1 MQERREYTDK
11 EPHRSV
17 KDKENSARSEGTGP
31 AWARLVHALG
41 MLCHASKSW
50 PSRRRDVRGI
60 GGRAADQAP
69 SSTPSD
75 AWSAN
80 ALEALEKRLSRRAD
94 SNCRPAVYETAALP
108 AGLRRRGTPPGKFR
122 GSKVARGIDRSGLS
136 PSVCAAMVSTHSG
149 NGDFIKLWT
158 GFTIAR
164 VGSQITVLALPLTA
178 VLLLGAG
185 ATETGLLVAAQM
197 LPSIVAGLFIGVW
210 VDRLPRRPIM
220 IWSDIGSAVVIASV
234 PLAAA
239 VDALSLAQ
247 LYVVS
252 FLGGAFAVS
261 TDLAR
266 AAMVPSLVGRTRLV
280 AANSRLQASN
290 AVAQVAGPS
299 LGGILVQTLTAPI
312 AMLWDAVGFVVSA
325 LFIVT
330 IRSPEPSRSRET
342 ERSVWHEVTDGLRW
356 VRRQPIVF
364 RCITA
369 IALANIEW
377 FAVQGV
383 LVVYATRELGLSP
396 ALLGISLAAIGQ
408 LSLLGAAVAGPLTA
422 RWGLGPVM
430 IAALFLETLSRLL
443 LPFASGTPVQ
453 AATVLGLS
461 QALLG
466 LTVPLWVVSSVSLVQ
481 ALTPEHLLGR
491 VNSATRFVGFVVAPP
506 AAFGAG
512 IVGDLIGLRPT
523 LFAAAVIA
531 ALAFLYLLLSP
542 VRRYQHP
549 TT

>member
-1 MQERREYTDK
+1 MT
-11 EPHRSV
+11 
-17 KDKENSARSEGTGP
+17 
-31 AWARLVHALG
+31 
-41 MLCHASKSW
+41 
-50 PSRRRDVRGI
+50 
-60 GGRAADQAP
+60 AP
-69 SSTPSD
+69 P
-75 AWSAN
+75 
-80 ALEALEKRLSRRAD
+80 LSRN
-94 SNCRPAVYETAALP
+94 S
-108 AGLRRRGTPPGKFR
+108 
-122 GSKVARGIDRSGLS
+122 
-136 PSVCAAMVSTHSG
+136 
-149 NGDFIKLWT
+149 DFVKLWS

-220 IWSDIGSAVVIASV
+220 IWSDIGSAVIIASV

-239 VDALSLAQ
+239 LDALSLAQ

-266 AAMVPSLVGRTRLV
+266 AAMVPALVGRTRLV
-280 AANSRLQASN
+280 AANSRLQASS

-299 LGGILVQTLTAPI
+299 LGGVLVQTLTAPI
-312 AMLWDAVGFVVSA
+312 AMLLDAVGFIISA
-325 LFIVT
+325 LLIAT
-330 IRSPEPSRSRET
+330 IRAPETARSRAT

-356 VRRQPIVF
+356 VRSQPIVF
-364 RCITA
+364 RSITA

-396 ALLGISLAAIGQ
+396 ALLGISLAAIGP
-408 LSLLGAAVAGPLTA
+408 LSLLGAALAGPLTA

-430 IAALFLETLSRLL
+430 IGALFLETLSRLV
-443 LPFASGTPVQ
+443 LPFAAGPPLE
-453 AATVLGLS
+453 AAAVVMAS

-466 LTVPLWVVSSVSLVQ
+466 LTVPLWTISSSSLQQ
-481 ALTPEHLLGR
+481 AVTPERLLGR
-491 VNSATRFVGFVVAPP
+491 VTAATRFIS
-506 AAFGAG
+506 FG
-512 IVGDLIGLRPT
+512 
-523 LFAAAVIA
+523 
-531 ALAFLYLLLSP
+531 
-542 VRRYQHP
+542 
-549 TT
+549 

>member
-1 MQERREYTDK
+1 M
-11 EPHRSV
+11 
-17 KDKENSARSEGTGP
+17 
-31 AWARLVHALG
+31 
-41 MLCHASKSW
+41 
-50 PSRRRDVRGI
+50 I
-60 GGRAADQAP
+60 AP
-69 SSTPSD
+69 P
-75 AWSAN
+75 
-80 ALEALEKRLSRRAD
+80 L
-94 SNCRPAVYETAALP
+94 
-108 AGLRRRGTPPGKFR
+108 
-122 GSKVARGIDRSGLS
+122 
-136 PSVCAAMVSTHSG
+136 SG
-149 NGDFIKLWT
+149 NGDFVKLWT

-164 VGSQITVLALPLTA
+164 VGSQITVLGLRWTA

-185 ATETGLLVAAQM
+185 ATEAGLVVAAQM

-220 IWSDIGSAVVIASV
+220 VWSDIGSAIVIASV

-239 VDALSLAQ
+239 VSALSLTQ

-252 FLGGAFAVS
+252 FLGGLFAVS

-266 AAMVPSLVGRTRLV
+266 AAIVPSLVGRNRLV
-280 AANSRLQASN
+280 AANSRLQASS

-299 LGGILVQTLTAPI
+299 LGGILVQALTAPI
-312 AMLWDAVGFVVSA
+312 AMLWDAVGFIVSA
-325 LFIVT
+325 VFIAT
-330 IRSPEPSRSRET
+330 IRSQESPRAREA
-342 ERSVWHEVTDGLRW
+342 ERSVWHEITAGLRW
-356 VRRQPIVF
+356 VRGQPIVF

-396 ALLGISLAAIGQ
+396 ALLGVSLAAIGP
-408 LSLLGAAVAGPLTA
+408 LSLLGAGLAGPLTA

-453 AATVLGLS
+453 AATVLGVS

-466 LTVPLWVVSSVSLVQ
+466 LTVPLWTVSSASLIQ
-481 ALTPEHLLGR
+481 ALTPDGLLGR
-491 VNSATRFVGFVVAPP
+491 VSSATRFIGFVVAPP

-512 IVGDLIGLRPT
+512 IVGGLVGLRPPP
-523 LFAAAVIA
+523 FPSSGIA
-531 ALAFLYLLLSP
+531 AIHFTYL
-542 VRRYQHP
+542 
-549 TT
+549 

>member
-1 MQERREYTDK
+1 
-11 EPHRSV
+11 
-17 KDKENSARSEGTGP
+17 
-31 AWARLVHALG
+31 L
-41 MLCHASKSW
+41 
-50 PSRRRDVRGI
+50 
-60 GGRAADQAP
+60 
-69 SSTPSD
+69 SST
-75 AWSAN
+75 
-80 ALEALEKRLSRRAD
+80 RLS
-94 SNCRPAVYETAALP
+94 S
-108 AGLRRRGTPPGKFR
+108 
-122 GSKVARGIDRSGLS
+122 
-136 PSVCAAMVSTHSG
+136 
-149 NGDFIKLWT
+149 NGDFVKLWT

-197 LPSIVAGLFIGVW
+197 APSLVIGLFIGVW
-210 VDRLPRRPIM
+210 VDRLRRRPIM
-220 IWSDIGSAVVIASV
+220 IMSDIGSAIVIASV
-234 PLAAA
+234 PVAAA
-239 VDALSLAQ
+239 LNALTLTQ

-266 AAMVPSLVGRTRLV
+266 TAIVPALVGRTRLV

-312 AMLWDAVGFVVSA
+312 AMLLDAVGFIVSA
-325 LFIVT
+325 LFIAA
-330 IRSPEPSRSRET
+330 IRTRETARSRET
-342 ERSVWHEVTDGLRW
+342 EQSVWTEITDGLLW

-377 FAVQGV
+377 FAVQAI

-396 ALLGISLAAIGQ
+396 ALLGISLAVIGP
-408 LSLLGAAVAGPLTA
+408 LSLLGAALAGPLTA

-443 LPFASGTPVQ
+443 LPFAGGSPVE

-466 LTVPLWVVSSVSLVQ
+466 LTVPLWTVSSASLMQ
-481 ALTPEHLLGR
+481 ALTPGHLLGR
-491 VNSATRFVGFVVAPP
+491 VNAASRFVSFGVAPP

-512 IVGDLIGLRPT
+512 VIADLIGLRPT
-523 LFAAAVIA
+523 LFASAVIA
-531 ALAFLYLLLSP
+531 ALAFVYLLVSP
-542 VRRYQHP
+542 VRGYQHP
-549 TT
+549 APHADPA

>member
-1 MQERREYTDK
+1 MA
-11 EPHRSV
+11 
-17 KDKENSARSEGTGP
+17 SAT
-31 AWARLVHALG
+31 LN
-41 MLCHASKSW
+41 K
-50 PSRRRDVRGI
+50 
-60 GGRAADQAP
+60 
-69 SSTPSD
+69 
-75 AWSAN
+75 
-80 ALEALEKRLSRRAD
+80 
-94 SNCRPAVYETAALP
+94 
-108 AGLRRRGTPPGKFR
+108 
-122 GSKVARGIDRSGLS
+122 
-136 PSVCAAMVSTHSG
+136 
-149 NGDFIKLWT
+149 NGDFVKLWT

-210 VDRLPRRPIM
+210 VDRLPRRPILV
-220 IWSDIGSAVVIASV
+220 WSDVGSAIVIASV

-239 VDALSLAQ
+239 LDALSLAQ

-266 AAMVPSLVGRTRLV
+266 AAIVPSLVGRTRLV
-280 AANSRLQASN
+280 AANSRLQASS

-325 LFIVT
+325 LVIAT
-330 IRSPEPSRSRET
+330 IRSSETPRSRET
-342 ERSVWHEVTDGLRW
+342 ERSVWHEVTAGLRW
-356 VRRQPIVF
+356 VRQQTIVF

-383 LVVYATRELGLSP
+383 LVVYATRELELSP
-396 ALLGISLAAIGQ
+396 ALLGISLAVIGP
-408 LSLLGAAVAGPLTA
+408 LSLLGAALAGPLTA

-430 IAALFLETLSRLL
+430 IASLFLETLSRLL
-443 LPFASGTPVQ
+443 LPFASGPPVQ
-453 AATVLGLS
+453 AAAVLGLS

-466 LTVPLWVVSSVSLVQ
+466 LTVPLWTVSSASLIQ
-481 ALTPEHLLGR
+481 ALTPDHLLGR
-491 VNSATRFVGFVVAPP
+491 VSSATRFIGFVVAPP

-512 IVGDLIGLRPT
+512 ILGDLVGLRPT

-531 ALAFLYLLLSP
+531 ALAFMYLLFSP
-542 VRRYQHP
+542 VRQFQHP
-549 TT
+549 TPHAESA

>member
-1 MQERREYTDK
+1 MA
-11 EPHRSV
+11 
-17 KDKENSARSEGTGP
+17 SAP
-31 AWARLVHALG
+31 LN
-41 MLCHASKSW
+41 K
-50 PSRRRDVRGI
+50 
-60 GGRAADQAP
+60 
-69 SSTPSD
+69 
-75 AWSAN
+75 
-80 ALEALEKRLSRRAD
+80 
-94 SNCRPAVYETAALP
+94 
-108 AGLRRRGTPPGKFR
+108 
-122 GSKVARGIDRSGLS
+122 
-136 PSVCAAMVSTHSG
+136 
-149 NGDFIKLWT
+149 NGDFLKLWT

-164 VGSQITVLALPLTA
+164 IGSQITVLALPLTA

-210 VDRLPRRPIM
+210 VDRLPRRPIL
-220 IWSDIGSAVVIASV
+220 IWSDIASAIVIASV

-239 VDALSLAQ
+239 LGALTLAQ

-252 FLGGAFAVS
+252 FMGGAFAIS

-280 AANSRLQASN
+280 SANSRLQASS

-299 LGGILVQTLTAPI
+299 LGGILVQILTAPI
-312 AMLWDAVGFVVSA
+312 AMLWDAVGFIVSA
-325 LFIVT
+325 LFIAT
-330 IRSPEPSRSRET
+330 IRSHEAPRSRET
-342 ERSVWHEVTDGLRW
+342 ERSVWHAVTDGLRW
-356 VRRQPIVF
+356 VRSQPIVF

-396 ALLGISLAAIGQ
+396 ALLGIALAAIGPF
-408 LSLLGAAVAGPLTA
+408 SLLGAGLAGPLTA

-443 LPFASGTPVQ
+443 LPFATGTPVE
-453 AATVLGLS
+453 AATVLGVS

-466 LTVPLWVVSSVSLVQ
+466 LTVPLWTVASATLVQ
-481 ALTPEHLLGR
+481 ALTPDHLLGR
-491 VNSATRFVGFVVAPP
+491 VSSATRFVGFAVAPP
-506 AAFGAG
+506 AAFAAG
-512 IVGDLIGLRPT
+512 VLGDLVGLRPT
-523 LFAAAVIA
+523 LFASAVIA

-549 TT
+549 AA

>member
-1 MQERREYTDK
+1 M
-11 EPHRSV
+11 
-17 KDKENSARSEGTGP
+17 
-31 AWARLVHALG
+31 
-41 MLCHASKSW
+41 
-50 PSRRRDVRGI
+50 
-60 GGRAADQAP
+60 
-69 SSTPSD
+69 TPTPP
-75 AWSAN
+75 
-80 ALEALEKRLSRRAD
+80 LSRN
-94 SNCRPAVYETAALP
+94 S
-108 AGLRRRGTPPGKFR
+108 
-122 GSKVARGIDRSGLS
+122 
-136 PSVCAAMVSTHSG
+136 
-149 NGDFIKLWT
+149 DFVKLWS

-234 PLAAA
+234 PFAAA
-239 VDALSLAQ
+239 LGALSLAQ

-266 AAMVPSLVGRTRLV
+266 AAIVPSLVGRTRLV

-299 LGGILVQTLTAPI
+299 LGGILVQALTAPI
-312 AMLWDAVGFVVSA
+312 AMLWDAVGFIASA
-325 LFIVT
+325 LFIAA
-330 IRSPEPSRSRET
+330 IRSPEAPRSRET

-396 ALLGISLAAIGQ
+396 ALLGISLAAIGPT
-408 LSLLGAAVAGPLTA
+408 SLLGAGLAGPLTA

-443 LPFASGTPVQ
+443 LPFASGTPAQ

-466 LTVPLWVVSSVSLVQ
+466 LTVPLWVVGSASLVQ

-491 VNSATRFVGFVVAPP
+491 VSSATRFVGFVVAPP

-531 ALAFLYLLLSP
+531 ALAFLYLFLSP
-542 VRRYQHP
+542 VRRFRHP

>member
-1 MQERREYTDK
+1 
-11 EPHRSV
+11 
-17 KDKENSARSEGTGP
+17 
-31 AWARLVHALG
+31 
-41 MLCHASKSW
+41 
-50 PSRRRDVRGI
+50 
-60 GGRAADQAP
+60 
-69 SSTPSD
+69 
-75 AWSAN
+75 
-80 ALEALEKRLSRRAD
+80 
-94 SNCRPAVYETAALP
+94 
-108 AGLRRRGTPPGKFR
+108 
-122 GSKVARGIDRSGLS
+122 
-136 PSVCAAMVSTHSG
+136 
-149 NGDFIKLWT
+149 
-158 GFTIAR
+158 
-164 VGSQITVLALPLTA
+164 
-178 VLLLGAG
+178 
-185 ATETGLLVAAQM
+185 
-197 LPSIVAGLFIGVW
+197 
-210 VDRLPRRPIM
+210 M

-239 VDALSLAQ
+239 LDALSLGQ

-280 AANSRLQASN
+280 AANSRLQASS

-299 LGGILVQTLTAPI
+299 LGGILVQTLSAPI
-312 AMLWDAVGFVVSA
+312 AMLCDAVGFIVSA
-325 LFIVT
+325 IFIAA
-330 IRSPEPSRSRET
+330 IRSAEAPRSRET

-377 FAVQGV
+377 FAVQGI

-396 ALLGISLAAIGQ
+396 ALLGISLAAIGP
-408 LSLLGAAVAGPLTA
+408 LSLLGAGLAGPLTA

-466 LTVPLWVVSSVSLVQ
+466 LTVPLWTVSSASLIQ
-481 ALTPEHLLGR
+481 ALTPDRLLGR
-491 VNSATRFVGFVVAPP
+491 VSSATRFIGFVVAPP

-512 IVGDLIGLRPT
+512 IAADLVGLRPT
-523 LFAAAVIA
+523 LFASAVIA
-531 ALAFLYLLLSP
+531 AIAFLYLLLSP
-542 VRRYQHP
+542 VRRFQHP